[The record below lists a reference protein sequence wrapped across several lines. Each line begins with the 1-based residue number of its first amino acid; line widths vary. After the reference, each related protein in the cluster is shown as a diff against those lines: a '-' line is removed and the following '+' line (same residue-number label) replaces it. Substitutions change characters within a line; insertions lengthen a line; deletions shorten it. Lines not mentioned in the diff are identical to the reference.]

1 MPNAMPIRTFSEQP
15 TCLEKL
21 LAGAGPRRRIAALS
35 SAVALLLGALPGP
48 PSHAQGVIE
57 EIVVVAQKRR
67 ENLQDV
73 PLSIAAFDRDALE
86 NRRIDR
92 IDDVA
97 QRVPN
102 LAFSTFSS
110 GRPEFTVRGI
120 GTSSIARS
128 ALENSVIVFLDE
140 VYVSRSSASLFEL
153 FDLEQVSVLR
163 GPQGT
168 LFGKNVVGGAI
179 SLTTSQPNADHW
191 EAKLQAGYGNFDA
204 REFKALISGPLSER
218 VAGKFS
224 FLKKDRDG
232 FGKDLLSGRESDDQ
246 DVLALRGQA
255 LLDVAEGIEL
265 LLSADYHD
273 SRDGSQTR
281 SLVAEFDS
289 FPPSAATGRER
300 RTEHGHHVGTET
312 EQWGLSARLNW
323 RREEGSLTGIA
334 AYREVDF
341 RTLDQFGPRGLR
353 SGQGYDDLFGQEE
366 RARQFSFELR
376 YASEFEGPWNGV
388 AGVYY
393 SREKVDR
400 LEFEEITVVEDGGV
414 LNGSRGDWR
423 GRAETDGWAAFAD
436 VTWQIHE
443 ALTARAGVRYT
454 RDDKRNRSLA
464 RLADDAVPGTPF
476 QILFEDFDVS
486 GSESFGDVTPRA
498 VLEAR
503 PFADLDLMAYLSWAE
518 GFKSGGFDSKVG
530 HAVEADVPVGEET
543 ATSFEIGLKSR
554 WLGDSL
560 QLNAAGFRT
569 DFEDLQLIT
578 LLFDAATQAFDGLRV
593 KNAGRASISGA
604 ELELTWLPAGNLAFQ
619 LGYGY
624 LRARFDD
631 FLAGT
636 LASGEIR
643 RDGNHLPNT
652 PRHSINAAASYSFLL
667 PGDASLLLQADYSWN
682 DEQFLESS
690 NLPRSFQDDYAV
702 LNASVA
708 WISPDERWKVS
719 LWGKNLADE
728 LYADARYGFLGSA
741 WAHYTPPRTYGVS
754 VQWSRL

>member
-1 MPNAMPIRTFSEQP
+1 MTAP
-15 TCLEKL
+15 
-21 LAGAGPRRRIAALS
+21 AGAGPHKRPAALA
-35 SAVALLLGALPGP
+35 SALALLLGALPGP
-48 PSHAQGVIE
+48 PPRAQGAID
-57 EIVVVAQKRR
+57 EIVVVAQKRA

-86 NRRIDR
+86 DRRIDR

-102 LAFSTFSS
+102 LSFSTFSS

-120 GTSSIARS
+120 GTSGIARS

-179 SLTTSQPNADHW
+179 SLTTSRPNADHW
-191 EAKLQAGYGNFDA
+191 EARLRAGAGNFGA
-204 REFKALISGPLSER
+204 REFKGLLSGPLSER
-218 VAGKFS
+218 VAAKLS
-224 FLKKDRDG
+224 FLKQDRDG
-232 FGKDLLSGRESDDQ
+232 FGKDLLSGRESDDR
-246 DVLALRGQA
+246 DALALRGQA
-255 LLDVAEGIEL
+255 LLDVAEGVEL
-265 LLSADYHD
+265 LLSADRHD
-273 SRDGSQTR
+273 SEDGSQTR
-281 SLVAEFDS
+281 SLVPEFDS
-289 FPPSAATGRER
+289 FPPSAATGRKR
-300 RTEHGHHVGTET
+300 RTEHGLDVGTAT
-312 EQWGLSARLNW
+312 EQWGLSAKLDW
-323 RREEGSLTGIA
+323 RREIGSIVGIA

-341 RTLDQFGPRGLR
+341 YTVDQFGPRGIR
-353 SGQGYDDLFGQEE
+353 SGQGYDDLFGQQE

-376 YASEFEGPWNGV
+376 YATEFAGPWNGV

-393 SREKVDR
+393 TREKVDR
-400 LEFEEITVVEDGGV
+400 LEFEEIVVAEEGGV

-436 VTWQIHE
+436 LTWEIGE

-454 RDDKRNRSLA
+454 RDDKRNRTLA
-464 RLADDAVPGTPF
+464 VLTDDAVPGAPS

-486 GSESFGDVTPRA
+486 GRESFGDFTPRA

-530 HAVEADVPVGEET
+530 HAAEADVPVREET
-543 ATSFEIGLKSR
+543 ATSYEIGFKSR

-578 LLFDAATQAFDGLRV
+578 LLFDDATQAFDGLRV
-593 KNAGRASISGA
+593 KNAGRASLSGA
-604 ELELTWLPAGNLAFQ
+604 ELELTWLPADNLALH

-631 FLAGT
+631 FLVGT

-643 RDGNHLPNT
+643 RDGNRLPHT
-652 PRHSINAAASYSFLL
+652 PQHSLNLAAGWTLSL
-667 PGDASLLLQADYSWN
+667 PGDAGLRLHAEYAWN
-682 DEQFLESS
+682 DEQFMGSS
-690 NLPRSFQDDYAV
+690 NGPHTFQDAYGVFD
-702 LNASVA
+702 ASVA
-708 WISPDERWKVS
+708 WISPGERWEVS
-719 LWGKNLADE
+719 VWGKNLGDE
-728 LYADARYGFLGSA
+728 LYADARAGFLGSA
-741 WAHYTPPRTYGVS
+741 WAHYAPPRTYGVS
-754 VQWSRL
+754 VEWNRP